1 MEAATE
7 TPGLQERRDG
17 GFPCS
22 AGLGRK
28 IVALSGGKDSTA
40 MALRLAEVEP
50 AEYEY
55 CITPTGRELP
65 VMVEHWAKLECLLGK
80 PLTRIPGPSLLD
92 KIKQYKALPNFRMR
106 YCTRE
111 VKIEPFIKYAA
122 SLAPAICY
130 VGIRADEV
138 LGDDAREG
146 TDWNGIEG
154 VKQDLP
160 LVRWGWGINRVTEYL
175 RERGVTIPERTDCDC
190 CYHQSIGELWRLWR
204 DHKDRWQEIEALE
217 TWTGHT
223 LRSEQRDSWPA
234 SLQGM
239 REQFEAGNIPK
250 GAAQTTIPLDVAE
263 RSTMCAWC
271 AR

>member
-1 MEAATE
+1 MTPTE
-7 TPGLQERRDG
+7 TSELQLTCDG
-17 GFPCS
+17 VIRSS
-22 AGLGRK
+22 AWLGRR

-40 MALRLAEVEP
+40 MALRLAEAEP

-65 VMVEHWAKLECLLGK
+65 VMLDHWAKLECLLGK

-111 VKIEPFIKYAA
+111 VKIEPF
-122 SLAPAICY
+122 LAYVLANSPATTY
-130 VGIRADEV
+130 VGIRADEIDRAGSV
-138 LGDDAREG
+138 GLAD
-146 TDWNGIEG
+146 GIT
-154 VKQDLP
+154 QDLP
-160 LVRWGWGINRVTEYL
+160 LVRWGWGINRVREYL
-175 RERGVTIPERTDCDC
+175 RERGVTVPERTDCDC
-190 CYHQSIGELWRLWR
+190 CYHQRIGEWWRLWR

-223 LRSEQRDSWPA
+223 LRSEQRDSWPG
-234 SLQGM
+234 SLRGM

-250 GAAQTTIPLDVAE
+250 GAAQITIPLDVAE

>member
-1 MEAATE
+1 MTPTE
-7 TPGLQERRDG
+7 TSELQPQRECVIRS
-17 GFPCS
+17 S
-22 AGLGRK
+22 ALLGRR

-50 AEYEY
+50 ADYQY

-65 VMVEHWAKLECLLGK
+65 EMVKHWKRLECLLGA
-80 PLTRIPGPSLLD
+80 PLVRIPGPSLLD
-92 KIKQYKALPNFRMR
+92 LIIKKRMLPNFRAR
-106 YCTRE
+106 YCTAM

-122 SLAPAICY
+122 SVAPAVCY
-130 VGIRADEV
+130 VGIRADEA
-138 LGDDAREG
+138 DNREG
-146 TDWNGIEG
+146 TNWNGIEG
-154 VKQDLP
+154 VKQNLP
-160 LVRWGWGINRVTEYL
+160 LARWGWGINRVREYL
-175 RERGVTIPERTDCDC
+175 RERGVEVPERTDCDC
-190 CYHQSIGELWRLWR
+190 CYHQRIGEWWRLWR

-234 SLQGM
+234 SLKGM
-239 REQFEAGNIPK
+239 RGQFEAGNIPK
-250 GAAQTTIPLDVAE
+250 GAAQTEIPLAIAE